1 MSPQYFLLDS
11 QTDRKAL
18 NQFLSIASQNMQ
30 GVLNGCTHNVILT
43 ITLGSPSALSIRATI
58 QSKVNMSLSSLVAN
72 RDRSPER
79 PSWCSAL
86 QLHKEAVQ
94 GLHLRLI
101 PGQPHR

>member
-18 NQFLSIASQNMQ
+18 NQFLLLVQTMQ
-30 GVLNGCTHNVILT
+30 GELNGCTHNVILT
-43 ITLGSPSALSIRATI
+43 ITLGSPSVLSTRATI
-58 QSKVNMSLSSLVAN
+58 QSKVNISLSSLVAN
-72 RDRSPER
+72 RDGSPEG

-101 PGQPHR
+101 LGQPH